1 MGIKAVIRVLYC
13 CYMLQFA
20 FTIEYYTAAVYE
32 HHAIL
37 NHNSADPSNRTFALE
52 FMSKN
57 LDIYEQQ
64 VVAAAKRGVEII
76 VFPEDGI
83 HGFNYSRS
91 SIYPFLDYLP
101 PPNLRPWNPCHEP
114 DRFLDTEVLQRLSCM
129 ASKSVMFVVANLG
142 TKSPCDHLDPQCP
155 LDERYQ
161 FNTDVVFNDKG
172 VLVASYFK
180 QNLYFEF
187 SFDPPPDVQYGAFDT
202 HFGRFGLLTCFDI
215 LFYEPVV
222 SLIEKHQVKHLLYPT
237 AWMNQLPLLSSIQIQ
252 RAFATRF
259 SVNILAANIHHTTLG
274 MTGSGIFSP
283 SHSSYY
289 YDMDTEGGHLI
300 VAKVPVNPSEEKTV
314 GHNGEVSL
322 EYNNSLGSSHF
333 LNMICD
339 TMDKTEQCTES
350 REHQQD
356 TLFHAK
362 MMYDN
367 FTFIPLKDNDGR
379 VHVCSGTL
387 CCFLIYRKHHVTNE
401 LYALGVFDG
410 LHTVHGTYSLQI
422 CALVKCYSLDMET
435 CGEEV
440 TDASTTMS
448 FQLWGRFGT
457 KYVFPMIVT
466 SGVTLQLPDHWGW
479 KDQSWYINKTELEL
493 GLVTAALYG
502 RYYERDNHLR

>member
-1 MGIKAVIRVLYC
+1 MVAYSIH
-13 CYMLQFA
+13 
-20 FTIEYYTAAVYE
+20 YYTAAVYE

-37 NHNSADPSNRTFALE
+37 NYNSTDLSNRSFALA

-64 VVAAAKRGVEII
+64 VIAAAERGVEII

-83 HGFNYSRS
+83 HGFNYSRA
-91 SIYPFLDYLP
+91 SIYPYLDYLP
-101 PPNLRPWNPCHEP
+101 PPNVLPWNPCREQ
-114 DRFLDTEVLQRLSCM
+114 DRFQDTEVLRRLSCM
-129 ASKSVMFVVANLG
+129 ATESAMFVVANLG
-142 TKSPCDHLDPQCP
+142 TKRPCDPLDPQCP
-155 LDERYQ
+155 PDGRYQ

-172 VLVASYFK
+172 VLVATYFK

-187 SFDPPPDVQYGAFDT
+187 SFDTPTDVQYAVFDT
-202 HFGRFGLLTCFDI
+202 HFGRFGLVTCFDI

-259 SVNILAANIHHTTLG
+259 NVNILAANIHHATLG

-283 SHSSYY
+283 SNSSYH
-289 YDMDTEGGHLI
+289 YDMDTKQGHLI
-300 VAKVPVNPSEEKTV
+300 VAKVPVDPSKEMCPGHDEK
-314 GHNGEVSL
+314 VSL
-322 EYNNSLGSSHF
+322 ENSDSLGGSRF
-333 LNMICD
+333 LTTAQNCD
-339 TMDKTEQCTES
+339 QMDETEQCMELIG
-350 REHQQD
+350 HQRPPS
-356 TLFHAK
+356 LFYAE

-367 FTFIPLKDNDGR
+367 FTFILLKDNEGK
-379 VHVCSGTL
+379 VHVCAGTL
-387 CCFLIYRKHHVTNE
+387 CCYLTYRKHNMSNE

-422 CALVKCYSLDMET
+422 CALVKCSGLDKET
-435 CGEEV
+435 CGQEV
-440 TDASTTMS
+440 TDASSTMT
-448 FQLWGRFGT
+448 FQLWGTFTT
-457 KYVFPMIVT
+457 KYIFPMIVT

-479 KDQSWYINKTELEL
+479 KGQNCYMNKTGLEL

-502 RYYERDNHLR
+502 RYYERDNI